1 MLHKYDKCRD
11 NFFWELNA
19 KIVRFADT
27 RNCLGHSRATPRFY
41 HVKPHCYYRLD
52 VRFQNM
58 FQIDLTTLIHGLA
71 TDEVAER
78 LRRWTANP
86 MCSARVGW
94 NAILVVSIIYIF
106 SEHNTKQRF
115 GKKNVHNQR
124 EKIEN

>member
-1 MLHKYDKCRD
+1 
-11 NFFWELNA
+11 
-19 KIVRFADT
+19 
-27 RNCLGHSRATPRFY
+27 
-41 HVKPHCYYRLD
+41 
-52 VRFQNM
+52 M

-94 NAILVVSIIYIF
+94 NAILVVSIIYSF

-115 GKKNVHNQR
+115 GKKKSTIR
-124 EKIEN
+124 ERKLKIRAKN